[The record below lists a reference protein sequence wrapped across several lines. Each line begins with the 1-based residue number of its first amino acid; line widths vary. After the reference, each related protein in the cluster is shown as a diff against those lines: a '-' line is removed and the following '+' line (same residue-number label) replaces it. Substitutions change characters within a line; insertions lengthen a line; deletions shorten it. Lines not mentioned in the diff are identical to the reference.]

1 MRSVQNVECGKISTI
16 RFLPSLKD
24 ATGFVK
30 TREGGGGG
38 VLPEKLVG
46 GVWPTSQNRYPIYDQ
61 NLRFLLPYL

>member
-30 TREGGGGG
+30 TREGGVGEEGGCR
-38 VLPEKLVG
+38 L
-46 GVWPTSQNRYPIYDQ
+46 
-61 NLRFLLPYL
+61 